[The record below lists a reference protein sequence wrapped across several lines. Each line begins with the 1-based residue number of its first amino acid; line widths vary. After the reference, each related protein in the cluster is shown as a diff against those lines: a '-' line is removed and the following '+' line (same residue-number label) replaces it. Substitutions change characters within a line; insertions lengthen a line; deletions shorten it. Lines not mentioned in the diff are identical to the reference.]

1 MYQMVVSD
9 GRGNLS
15 RYPAEILFRNH
26 AGVMVKV
33 EVHPAEIQVQNHD
46 GVIIEVE
53 VPAVTVRRMMDHSL
67 KGWFSGNSHRRKP
80 DCYMEWHP

>member
-1 MYQMVVSD
+1 VENMYQMVVSD

-33 EVHPAEIQVQNHD
+33 ETPTGTI
-46 GVIIEVE
+46 
-53 VPAVTVRRMMDHSL
+53 RRMMDHSL
-67 KGWFSGNSHRRKP
+67 KGWFSGNSNRRKP